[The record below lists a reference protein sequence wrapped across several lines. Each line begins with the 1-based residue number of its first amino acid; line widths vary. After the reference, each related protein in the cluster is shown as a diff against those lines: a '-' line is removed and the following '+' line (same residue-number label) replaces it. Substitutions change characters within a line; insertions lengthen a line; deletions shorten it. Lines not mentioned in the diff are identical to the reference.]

1 MKILLTTAALLAL
14 SATAFAALPPPPAE
28 LTDFPESYDP
38 AAPGPFAIDLP
49 KPAGRNGP
57 VIARNGHFYTSLDN
71 PQRLRFLGVNFC
83 FSACFP
89 THDQA
94 DLLAPRLAAFGIN
107 IVRFHHMDNQ
117 PYPGGIF
124 ADKSLTTLDPVALD
138 RLDYFIHAL
147 KQNGIYTDLNL
158 HVSRSF
164 AKAARL
170 PGADTAPSMDKL
182 IDLYVPA
189 LIDAQ
194 KTYAKALLTHINP
207 YTRNPYTD
215 EPAVAMIETTNE
227 DSFFIW
233 GGQHNLDTLP
243 DAFASELRT
252 QWNAWLK
259 TRYGTRNALE
269 TAWAATNAPA
279 LADTEELADNTI
291 MLGTSDLKMSPARA
305 HDWFDFLQVQ
315 DDRYFSDMYRF
326 LRQDLRV
333 HSPITG
339 TIGLGALGTLS
350 QTHTD
355 FIDAHQYW
363 QHPTFPHKQWDL
375 ADWTIK
381 NSPMVDSPTL
391 GILPELAAIRVA
403 GKPFTVT
410 EFQEPAPNEY
420 RAEAL
425 PLAATFAALQDW
437 DALFLFAYSHNTDYF
452 KTHPQTFFDI
462 EGDPVHMN
470 LMPVA
475 ARLFT
480 SGMIAP
486 LAFRDGPTFVSRE
499 ESLTNAR
506 RYYFNLWPQLT
517 TLHKIQPDYLL
528 HNHFAI
534 DFQSGGPWNQNL
546 RMEPG
551 TDTRASWTAPGPG
564 QGQFTFTDP
573 YAAVYVGFPPKDA
586 TLHLGPFTLSN
597 IQTPFL
603 VATLTPQKTGDLMKS
618 KTSRQNPAPDLL
630 TEGQTLLLTLNART
644 DNKDMAWNPA
654 RTSIGTAW
662 GTTPQLET
670 IHATLTL
677 PEGYT
682 LTPLDPAGQP
692 LITPLTSPVDLSKQ
706 PTMWYRVDKK

>member
-89 THDQA
+89 THAQA
-94 DLLAPRLAAFGIN
+94 DLLAPRLARFGIN

-117 PYPGGIF
+117 PFPSGIF
-124 ADKSLTTLDPVALD
+124 RDRSLSALDPVALD
-138 RLDYFIHAL
+138 RLDYFINAL

-164 AKAARL
+164 AKASKME
-170 PGADTAPSMDKL
+170 GSDTAPSMDKL
-182 IDLYVPA
+182 IDLFTPA

-194 KTYAKALLTHINP
+194 KTYARALLTHINP
-207 YTRNPYTD
+207 YTKNAYTD
-215 EPAVAMIETTNE
+215 EPDVAMIETTNE
-227 DSFFIW
+227 DTFFIW
-233 GGQHNLDTLP
+233 GGQKNLDTLP
-243 DAFASELRT
+243 EPFARELRT

-259 TRYGTRNALE
+259 TKYGTRDAIAA
-269 TAWAATNAPA
+269 AWTTPEAKSPP
-279 LADTEELADNTI
+279 LADNEQLDDNSI
-291 MLGTSDLKMSPARA
+291 KLGTSDLKPTPARA
-305 HDWFDFLQVQ
+305 HDWYDFLQLA
-315 DDRYFSDMYRF
+315 DERYFADMYRF
-326 LRQDLRV
+326 LRQELRV

-350 QTHTD
+350 QTRTD

-363 QHPTFPHKQWDL
+363 QHPTFPGREWDL
-375 ADWTIK
+375 ANWTIK

-391 GILPELAAIRVA
+391 GILPDLAAIRVN

-410 EFQEPAPNEY
+410 EYQEPAPNEY

-437 DALFLFAYSHNTDYF
+437 DALFLFAYSHNSDYF

-486 LAFRDGPTFVSRE
+486 LPAGDPIHVSRE

-506 RYYFNLWPQLT
+506 RFYFNLWPQLT
-517 TLHKIQPDYLL
+517 NL
-528 HNHFAI
+528 HNVKPQSLLDHQLAI
-534 DFQSGGPWNQNL
+534 TFSETASPQPPAKDPRPLSWTNHG
-546 RMEPG
+546 PG
-551 TDTRASWTAPGPG
+551 T
-564 QGQFTFTDP
+564 GQFTFTDP
-573 YAAVYVGFPPKDA
+573 HAAVFVGFPAKD
-586 TLHLGPFTLSN
+586 TDLKHGPLTLSH
-597 IQTPFL
+597 IQTDFL
-603 VATLTPQKTGDLMKS
+603 VATLTPQ
-618 KTSRQNPAPDLL
+618 NPADTL
-630 TEGQTLLLTLNART
+630 TSAKTLLLTLNSRT
-644 DNKDMAWNPA
+644 GNKDMQWSPD
-654 RTSIGTAW
+654 RSTIGTAW

-677 PEGYT
+677 PNGYT
-682 LTPLDPAGQP
+682 LTPLTPAGAP
-692 LITPLTSPVDLSKQ
+692 TGTPLTSPIHLSQQ
-706 PTMWYRVDKK
+706 PTMWYRLDKTP